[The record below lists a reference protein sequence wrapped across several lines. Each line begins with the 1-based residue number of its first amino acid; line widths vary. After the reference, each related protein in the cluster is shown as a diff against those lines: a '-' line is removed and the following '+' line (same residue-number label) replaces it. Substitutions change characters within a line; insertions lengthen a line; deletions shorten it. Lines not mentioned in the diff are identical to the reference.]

1 MIVLETFISKQ
12 SKIAETYKHATSD
25 WFDLVKKKSGLYKA
39 MKNYSVYQQ
48 AIGQYGKF
56 YMIFE
61 VDSYDD
67 LQKIFTNMRTDEDS
81 KKYLEAWSDL
91 VVDGSYSLELLNK
104 IA

>member
-1 MIVLETFISKQ
+1 
-12 SKIAETYKHATSD
+12 
-25 WFDLVKKKSGLYKA
+25 
-39 MKNYSVYQQ
+39 
-48 AIGQYGKF
+48 
-56 YMIFE
+56 MIFE